1 MTATTPLP
9 PVSRRASPLALQ
21 HTVRAAVAPVLGEAR
36 IASTLTSQLV
46 AGDVVLELERHGDWL
61 RVRGADAYEGW
72 LHRGYVEPWR
82 GDESSWAISLDCRVR
97 TRDGAEHALPL
108 SGRIAPGR
116 EVIDGDWIRADERAA
131 RFPADAAAV
140 AHSAASLYCGASY
153 LWGGVTPWGCDCSGF
168 VQRVFLLHGVDLP
181 RDAWQQAE
189 LGSMMSVEAASH
201 APADLLFFSD
211 RADQRIT
218 HVGVALGGGRM
229 AHSALLRGGMAI
241 EQMDATD
248 EYTTRLRAQ
257 CVAVRRIL

>member
-1 MTATTPLP
+1 MMATTPLVP
-9 PVSRRASPLALQ
+9 ISKLASP

-36 IASTLTSQLV
+36 IVSPLTSQLV

-61 RVRGADAYEGW
+61 RVRCADAYEGW
-72 LHRGYVEPWR
+72 LHRGYVEPSR
-82 GDESSWAISLDCRVR
+82 GDESSWAMSLDCRVR
-97 TRDGAEHALPL
+97 ARDGAAHALPL
-108 SGRIAPGR
+108 SARIAPGH

-131 RFPADAAAV
+131 RFPADATSIAQ
-140 AHSAASLYCGASY
+140 SAASLYRGASY

-181 RDAWQQAE
+181 RDAWQQAA
-189 LGSMMSVEAASH
+189 LGSTMSVDAAASH

-211 RADQRIT
+211 RVDQRIT
-218 HVGVALGGGRM
+218 HVGVALGDGRM

-241 EQMDATD
+241 EQMDAAD

-257 CVAVRRIL
+257 CVAVRRML